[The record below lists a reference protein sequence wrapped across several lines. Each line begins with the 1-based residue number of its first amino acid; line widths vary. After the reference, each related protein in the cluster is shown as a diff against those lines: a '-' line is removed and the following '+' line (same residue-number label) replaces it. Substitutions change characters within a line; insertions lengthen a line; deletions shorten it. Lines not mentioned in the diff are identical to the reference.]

1 MTKSQEI
8 GNRIRTLRKRMGI
21 TQMEL
26 AARTD
31 LNNEMISRYERG
43 KYLPS
48 VIGMVRIAEELYTTV
63 EYLVTGEEDP

>member
-1 MTKSQEI
+1 
-8 GNRIRTLRKRMGI
+8 MGI